1 MSRSFVDVPGGRL
14 LVVDEGSG
22 PPIVL
27 LHAGI
32 ADLRS
37 WDAMVPWL
45 ITAGYRTVRCDQRGV
60 GGSTTDEEQARLE
73 ANAPNARTV
82 IWPDVAHMIGM
93 EQPKRLA
100 AAIIDFLAPLERW
113 S

>member
-1 MSRSFVDVPGGRL
+1 MTRTQVDVPGGHL

-37 WDAMVPWL
+37 WAAVLPDPC
-45 ITAGYRTVRCDQRGV
+45 GGRT
-60 GGSTTDEEQARLE
+60 S
-73 ANAPNARTV
+73 RT
-82 IWPDVAHMIGM
+82 
-93 EQPKRLA
+93 
-100 AAIIDFLAPLERW
+100 
-113 S
+113 